1 MADVKESA
9 MTQKSDCKWVR
20 ALDANGN
27 SIRISK
33 EDLAA
38 VVGELLPL
46 KDIYDGVFIMYHRK
60 SDDIQMCVKPDKW
73 QSYQNSGE
81 IAEGVLVSEGGRNII
96 VAPTDAYLYWS
107 SAAVSGGGTTTSDRL
122 AALDDFEGKANTASQ
137 ITHTE
142 CQGENYAP
150 GFCSLYSRTNANGKG
165 LTAGKWWLPSVGEL
179 MLIYSNIRKINH
191 CLSLIA
197 GATQL
202 PENTHWASTE
212 GGSTYAWG
220 LGFTHGALSW
230 ITKALHQYRVR
241 PVSTFIS

>member
-1 MADVKESA
+1 MI
-9 MTQKSDCKWVR
+9 QKKKFSD
-20 ALDANGN
+20 AIAAN
-27 SIRISK
+27 IS
-33 EDLAA
+33 
-38 VVGELLPL
+38 VVEELLPL
-46 KDIYDGVFIMYHRK
+46 KDIYDGVFIMFHRK
-60 SDDIQMCVKPDKW
+60 SDDIPLCVKPDKW

-81 IAEGVLVSEGGRNII
+81 IADGVLISEGGRNIV
-96 VAPTDAYLYWS
+96 VAPTDANLYWS

-122 AALDDFEGKANTASQ
+122 TALDDFEGKANTASQ

-179 MLIYSNIRKINH
+179 MLIYSNMRKINH

-202 PENTHWASTE
+202 PESAHWSSTE
-212 GGSTYAWG
+212 NSSTGAWY
-220 LGFTHGALSW
+220 LGFSTGRLNGW
-230 ITKALHQYRVR
+230 GTKVSPQYRVR
-241 PVSTFIS
+241 PVSAFIS

>member
-9 MTQKSDCKWVR
+9 MTQKSDCEWVR

-33 EDLAA
+33 QDLAS

-46 KDIYDGVFIMYHRK
+46 EDIYDGVFIMFHRK
-60 SDDIQMCVKPDKW
+60 SDGLPLCVKPDKW
-73 QSYQNSGE
+73 ASYQNSGE
-81 IAEGVLVSEGGRNII
+81 IADGVLVSEGGRNIV
-96 VAPTDAYLYWS
+96 VAPTDANLYWS
-107 SAAVSGGGTTTSDRL
+107 SAAVSGGGTTTADRL
-122 AALDDFEGKANTASQ
+122 IALDDFEGKANTASQ

-165 LTAGKWWLPSVGEL
+165 LTAGKWWLPSAGEL
-179 MLIYSNIRKINH
+179 MLMYSNMRKINH

-202 PENTHWASTE
+202 PETAHWASTE
-212 GGSTYAWG
+212 ASSTDAWF
-220 LGFTHGALSW
+220 LGFSDGGLTW
-230 ITKALHQYRVR
+230 TTKASYQIRVR
-241 PVSTFIS
+241 PVSAFIS